1 MGFSK
6 RKHITAAWPPLAASI
21 KMLELSYGTMKKKC
35 DIFLYTNLVHMYQNC
50 YLLICQTSSCSRRD
64 IRQEIIDNRCYRSK
78 VNLVICSSHL

>member
-35 DIFLYTNLVHMYQNC
+35 DIFLYTNLVHMYQIVT
-50 YLLICQTSSCSRRD
+50 Y
-64 IRQEIIDNRCYRSK
+64 
-78 VNLVICSSHL
+78 

>member
-21 KMLELSYGTMKKKC
+21 KMLELSYGTMKKNVT
-35 DIFLYTNLVHMYQNC
+35 FLYTNLVHMYQNC
-50 YLLICQTSSCSRRD
+50 YLLICQTSSCSRKD
-64 IRQEIIDNRCYRSK
+64 IRQEIIDTQCYLSK

>member
-35 DIFLYTNLVHMYQNC
+35 DIFIHKFGSHVSKLLPTNLSN
-50 YLLICQTSSCSRRD
+50 
-64 IRQEIIDNRCYRSK
+64 
-78 VNLVICSSHL
+78 